1 MAKVLS
7 SSTLLDDRGREF
19 PTVRISGTQVWDGRD
34 VAAELPKE
42 LEAACTTLVEEIGA
56 SHRPSLFSFWG
67 LAGLVLW
74 IGIWI
79 GLSTP
84 LGVRDAITLTFIV
97 VVGAVIW
104 ECFRRSDSR
113 LPYDERLLATL
124 LAAGR
129 CASCGYELE
138 PVREESGECTCC
150 PECGGA
156 WRLPPR
162 SELPLRMPGLSDSL
176 LTEAEHPT
184 KDRVSYA
191 DGRGRAVWLVDPSLK
206 AMPRAWLAVPVE
218 KRARIEQ
225 RLRDRAGVERAG
237 YFFGGLVCL
246 VLGAMH
252 FFGTSWTPIARVA
265 ITLVFGLLGLG
276 GFWLA
281 LTSKRASDGQA
292 IAQIFLNSWVCPS
305 CSTLFENPQEEPD
318 GCITCPT
325 CRAAWRVKGAV
336 AMSPGTV

>member
-1 MAKVLS
+1 
-7 SSTLLDDRGREF
+7 
-19 PTVRISGTQVWDGRD
+19 VRISGTQVWDGRD
-34 VAAELPKE
+34 VSAELPKE
-42 LEAACTTLVEEIGA
+42 LGAACEAAVEEFGA
-56 SHRPSLFSFWG
+56 SHRSSLSSFWG
-67 LAGLVLW
+67 LAGLILW

-104 ECFRRSDSR
+104 EWFRRSDSR
-113 LPYDERLLATL
+113 RPYDERLLATL
-124 LAAGR
+124 LAAAR
-129 CASCGYELE
+129 CPSCGYDLE
-138 PVREESGECTCC
+138 PVRAVDGECSCC
-150 PECGGA
+150 PECGAA
-156 WRLPPR
+156 WRLPTR
-162 SELPLRMPGLSDSL
+162 TMLPLRMPGVSDPVVS
-176 LTEAEHPT
+176 EAEHPT
-184 KDRVSYA
+184 KERVSYA
-191 DGRGRAVWLVDPSLK
+191 DGRGRAVWLVDSSLK

-246 VLGAMH
+246 VLGTLH
-252 FFGTSWTPIARVA
+252 YVGTNWNPIASVA

-281 LTSKRASDGQA
+281 LTSKRAGDGQA

-305 CSTLFENPQEEPD
+305 CATLFENPQEEPD

-325 CRAAWRVKGAV
+325 CRAAWRVEGAV